1 MNGLLSLFLA
11 CVAFALPGTAQTV
24 ELVTSDIDNFWKVQE
39 SSEPGNR
46 RAAIQFHYFDRASPG
61 LADFDP
67 AAADQRRK
75 SGECRGAVPEVLR
88 NHSRRDSAGGL
99 PKRRCSNF
107 YAGSLSA
114 AFHRTAQPVD
124 AVRAFG
130 AEI

>member
-39 SSEPGNR
+39 SSELGNR

-67 AAADQRRK
+67 AA
-75 SGECRGAVPEVLR
+75 V
-88 NHSRRDSAGGL
+88 
-99 PKRRCSNF
+99 
-107 YAGSLSA
+107 
-114 AFHRTAQPVD
+114 
-124 AVRAFG
+124 
-130 AEI
+130 